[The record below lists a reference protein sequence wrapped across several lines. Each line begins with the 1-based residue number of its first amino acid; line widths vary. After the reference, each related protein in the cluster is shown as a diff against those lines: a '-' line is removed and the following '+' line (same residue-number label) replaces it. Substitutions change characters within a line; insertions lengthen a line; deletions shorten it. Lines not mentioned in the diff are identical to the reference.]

1 MTGDMNGGRTGDG
14 PGGRRIGITGWFGSD
29 NLGDEILL
37 HALLGCVRAADA
49 SASFV
54 VLCPDPDRVG
64 ELHGVDA
71 APMPR
76 LRGAASHR
84 RAARRAIAACDVLFI
99 GPGTVFQERSPNL
112 RWPGTLPMFARIVA
126 TARTVG
132 TPVVPVGVG
141 VREGGTVLGRGLV
154 RAIGAASA
162 TVGARDRRSA
172 ALLGSRA
179 RVIGDL
185 AYAVTVPTVDGHGP
199 RFAVSM
205 RPLGPGVEDRL
216 RTSVAACA
224 RRLVEDGWTGAF
236 LPMAFG
242 RGARGED
249 DRTAYAPLAG
259 SLDLLGNPLHGHGLL
274 GARLDD
280 WLRELGGHGLLVGT
294 RLHAVI
300 MAIALGVPTVA
311 VAYERKVADTLTELG
326 LERFVVAADV
336 DADTLHRTA
345 LAAVAS
351 APEFAAAA
359 ARIEHRGRVARE
371 FVAST
376 LGRPA
381 LGRPGRTDPGQTD
394 PGRTDPGRTD
404 LGGGSP

>member
-1 MTGDMNGGRTGDG
+1 M
-14 PGGRRIGITGWFGSD
+14 RIGIAGWFGSD

-37 HALLGCVRAADA
+37 HALLGCVRASEE

-54 VLCPDPDRVG
+54 VLCPEPDRVG
-64 ELHGVDA
+64 EVHGVDA
-71 APMPR
+71 THMPR
-76 LRGAASHR
+76 LRGAARDR
-84 RAARRAIAACDVLFI
+84 RAARRAIADSDVLFL

-112 RWPGTLPMFARIVA
+112 PWPGTLPMFARIVA

-162 TVGARDRRSA
+162 AVGARDRRSA
-172 ALLGSRA
+172 RLLGPSA
-179 RVIGDL
+179 TVIGDL
-185 AYAVTVPTVDGHGP
+185 ACAMTVPTVDHRGQ
-199 RFAVSM
+199 RFAVSI
-205 RPLGPGVEDRL
+205 RPLAPGVEDRL
-216 RTSVAACA
+216 RVAVAGCA
-224 RRLVEDGWTGAF
+224 RRLLHDGWTGAF

-249 DRTAYAPLAG
+249 DRAAYAPLAG
-259 SLDLLGNPLHGHGLL
+259 SLDVLENPLHAHGLL
-274 GARLDD
+274 AARLGD
-280 WLRELGGHGLLVGT
+280 WLRALGECGLLVGT

-311 VAYERKVADTLTELG
+311 VAYERKVGDTLADLG

-345 LAAVAS
+345 MAAIGS
-351 APEFAAAA
+351 APEFTAAAS
-359 ARIEHRGRVARE
+359 RIASRGWVARE
-371 FVAST
+371 FVAS
-376 LGRPA
+376 A
-381 LGRPGRTDPGQTD
+381 LGRPDPG
-394 PGRTDPGRTD
+394 GR
-404 LGGGSP
+404 SP

>member
-1 MTGDMNGGRTGDG
+1 M
-14 PGGRRIGITGWFGSD
+14 RIGITGWFGSD

-37 HALLGCVRAADA
+37 HALLGCVRAADPP
-49 SASFV
+49 ASFV
-54 VLCPDPDRVG
+54 VLCPDPDRVA
-64 ELHGVDA
+64 EVHGVDA
-71 APMPR
+71 ANLPR

-84 RAARRAIAACDVLFI
+84 RAARRAIAGCDVLFL

-112 RWPGTLPMFARIVA
+112 PWPGTLPMFARIVA
-126 TARTVG
+126 TARTVR

-154 RAIGAASA
+154 RAIGAACA
-162 TVGARDRRSA
+162 AVGARDRRSA
-172 ALLGSRA
+172 QLLGPSA

-185 AYAVTVPTVDGHGP
+185 AYAVTVPTVDRRGQ

-205 RPLGPGVEDRL
+205 RPLAPGVQDRL
-216 RTSVAACA
+216 QASVTACVE
-224 RRLVEDGWTGAF
+224 RLRQDGWAGAF

-259 SLDLLGNPLHGHGLL
+259 SLDLLDNPLHGNDFLA
-274 GARLDD
+274 ARLDD
-280 WLRELGGHGLLVGT
+280 WLRALGGHGLLVGT

-311 VAYERKVADTLTELG
+311 VAYERKVGDALTDLG

-345 LAAVAS
+345 MAAVAS
-351 APEFAAAA
+351 APEFTAAA
-359 ARIEHRGRVARE
+359 ARITSRGRVARA
-371 FVAST
+371 FVAS
-376 LGRPA
+376 A
-381 LGRPGRTDPGQTD
+381 LGRP
-394 PGRTDPGRTD
+394 D
-404 LGGGSP
+404 LGRPDLDGGSP